1 MEVHSLIR
9 DYKSLFIYTHLLWH
23 CHIAAAVDPVCCGV
37 YLTLPSS
44 FHMEWCIKNDKIEIL
59 TMKYTWNGMECSWNV
74 HGMCMECAWSVPYG
88 VHGFHTLFHSFHGLH
103 GLHMEWCTNYYKV
116 ELIKTL
122 YYPKNSL

>member
-74 HGMCMECAWSVPYG
+74 HGMCMECAWN
-88 VHGFHTLFHSFHGLH
+88 VHGVF
-103 GLHMEWCTNYYKV
+103 HMESMDSIPYSIASMDSMDSIWNGVQT
-116 ELIKTL
+116 IIR
-122 YYPKNSL
+122 